1 MCTKEETR
9 LVIQEEMKPMLD
21 KAIDS
26 LEYRLREDVL
36 MYVSKSIKE
45 IHSHIESAPKTV
57 EELEKLHSW
66 QKKHDEEQVKRD
78 VMRAIRD
85 EKDAIWKEDMS
96 NFSRDMRRIFF
107 GDKDLNEIGMVAEHK
122 IVFSNVIVFGYLKKF
137 LQFLLLVSTSIG
149 VFIAFRK

>member
-9 LVIQEEMKPMLD
+9 AVIQEEMKPMLD
-21 KAIDS
+21 EAIES

-66 QKKHDEEQVKRD
+66 QKKHDEEQTKRD
-78 VMRAIRD
+78 VLRAIRD
-85 EKDAIWKEDMS
+85 EKDALWKEDMS

-137 LQFLLLVSTSIG
+137 LQFLVLVGTSIG